1 MGSTVITA
9 APNWDILGPAGTD
22 AELARAAAAGDREA
36 FAGIYDRYADRLHDF
51 CVGML
56 RDRDGAAD
64 CVQDTFCTAA
74 TRLTQLQQPDKL
86 RPWLYAIA
94 RNEALRRIRERR
106 REIVSDELPDAVSHE
121 PGPDTLAA
129 RTELADL
136 IAEAAGGLSD
146 RDRSVLE
153 LAYRHGLDGADLAD
167 ALGVSPTNATK
178 MVYRLRETI
187 ERSLGALLVSRRVRS
202 TGEGCT
208 ELAAILDGWDG
219 RFSILMRKR
228 IVRHIESCP
237 ICDEERQRL
246 VSPVA
251 LLGGVPVFI
260 PAPAWLR
267 ERTLSEI
274 QLTASTAPIE
284 ANATDPNP
292 DSAATSPAPPIP
304 VEHVDD
310 VGGRRTR
317 RVILVVALF
326 AATVIASLGLTIA
339 WLQAKTTTIV
349 PADMTGTA
357 TQPVPTPS
365 GQPSPTASSPI
376 PAPPPRRR
384 NRPLLPCRCPP
395 TRRQLRCRLLNTAR
409 RRQQD
414 WSRIHPSP
422 SRPIHPHRQCRSRP
436 LHGPERLPPT
446 RPTRHRR
453 APHVRSLRQESPVS
467 RHGTQTHRNG
477 LRRDVGWMTRH
488 ADQHSSDDV
497 SARGAASVA

>member
-9 APNWDILGPAGTD
+9 APNWDILGPARTD

-310 VGGRRTR
+310 VGGRRSR

-326 AATVIASLGLTIA
+326 AATVIASLALTIA
-339 WLQAKTTTIV
+339 WLQEKTTNIV

-376 PAPPPRRR
+376 PAPPPLPTESTTPARVGAPRRGDFFG
-384 NRPLLPCRCPP
+384 
-395 TRRQLRCRLLNTAR
+395 A
-409 RRQQD
+409 D
-414 WSRIHPSP
+414 SRIHRTANTIRAGFTHRRAVRSDQ
-422 SRPIHPHRQCRSRP
+422 HRQCRSRP

-453 APHVRSLRQESPVS
+453 AAHVRSLRQELPVS
-467 RHGTQTHRNG
+467 RHGTQTLRNG
-477 LRRDVGWMTRH
+477 LRRDVGWMTRR
-488 ADQHSSDDV
+488 AD
-497 SARGAASVA
+497 